1 MDNKNKQDNKKPTTF
16 QQQSKPPPKQQSY
29 NMQLTYYNS
38 NKKYENA
45 KTPLQLLDEQGEMV
59 TNKEGVRIEP
69 GDIKD
74 IDDLDKARH
83 IKGHIYK
90 LKDNK
95 VEYVKT
101 LAKEKEILELAEK
114 KDSKLKKLVEEYM
127 ADFKEEV
134 L

>member
-1 MDNKNKQDNKKPTTF
+1 ME
-16 QQQSKPPPKQQSY
+16 QSLFHQIFEEFRKISFSSEE
-29 NMQLTYYNS
+29 MVAIF
-38 NKKYENA
+38 NKKYENT
-45 KTPLQLLDEQGEMV
+45 KTPLQLLDEQGEIV
-59 TNKEGVRIEP
+59 TNKEGIRIEP

-95 VEYVKT
+95 VDYVKT
-101 LAKEKEILELAEK
+101 LAKEKEILEVAEK
-114 KDSKLKKLVEEYM
+114 KDSKLRKLVEEYM